1 MVEHPPLAVNLTT
14 LSSARS
20 KILRPIAENQKEPH
34 FKEKGGEKIKEIA
47 MSEEKIRYDETYKR
61 LFSNPKLVEELVRY
75 FVSEEL
81 ANELDFE
88 SMETVETTTF
98 SHNLEKK
105 ENDKLLKLKRKA
117 GGEVYLILMLEF
129 QSSNDFSMPVRI
141 LNYVARLY
149 DEITKT
155 QGEVR
160 SLTLPAVFP
169 VVLYNG
175 TFNWTAKTSLDDLR
189 GGDDDWRKAT
199 SMVQARYH
207 LVDCTRVQ
215 PIKDSFLSVLFRLEH
230 PESLEH
236 FKQDLL
242 EFGALVR
249 QIVPNALLEDF
260 QVWLRFVL
268 EKKFKGAK
276 LSHEQLMFFFPED
289 SMFTMNRDRLDK
301 VLGDLEQEVYD
312 RGAAAG
318 LEKGIEQGLEKGRLE
333 EGQRLLGR
341 LLSRKFGEDTSR
353 EEKIDKLDT
362 KAVEA
367 AVELIFDVETEE
379 ELWVL
384 LDELLAH

>member
-61 LFSNPKLVEELVRY
+61 LFSNPKLVEELVRH
-75 FVSEEL
+75 FVNEAL

-149 DEITKT
+149 DEITKV
-155 QGEVR
+155 QGEVE

-175 TFNWTAKTSLDDLR
+175 KFNWTAKTSLDDLR
-189 GGDDDWRKAT
+189 GGDDDWRQAT

-207 LVDCTRVQ
+207 LIDCARVE
-215 PIKDSFLSVLFRLEH
+215 PIKDSFLSVLFQLERASGG
-230 PESLEH
+230 EEL
-236 FKQDLL
+236 KD
-242 EFGALVR
+242 ALVEFSMLVR
-249 QIVPNALLEDF
+249 EVVTDALILDF

-268 EKKFKGAK
+268 ERKYKGVT
-276 LSHEQLMFFFPED
+276 LTHEQLQVFFPED
-289 SMFTMNRDRLDK
+289 SMFTFDRTNIDKALDEIDK
-301 VLGDLEQEVYD
+301 EVYD

-318 LEKGIEQGLEKGRLE
+318 LEKGLEQGRRQVLAMLLEK
-333 EGQRLLGR
+333 
-341 LLSRKFGEDTSR
+341 KFGEDDSR
-353 EEKIDKLDT
+353 EARLKGIDASSLD
-362 KAVEA
+362 A
-367 AVELIFDVETEE
+367 AVSLLLDAEE
-379 ELWVL
+379 EEAFWRALS
-384 LDELLAH
+384 EATAG

>member
-1 MVEHPPLAVNLTT
+1 LIHEARSDFESR
-14 LSSARS
+14 SSPHAFLARS
-20 KILRPIAENQKEPH
+20 KILRPIAENQKEPL

-98 SHNLEKK
+98 SHDLEKK

-149 DEITKT
+149 DEITKV

-175 TFNWTAKTSLDDLR
+175 TFAWTAKTSLDDLR
-189 GGDDDWRKAT
+189 GGDDDWRQAT

-207 LVDCTRVQ
+207 LVDCTKVQ

-318 LEKGIEQGLEKGRLE
+318 LEKGRLE
-333 EGQRLLGR
+333 EGRKLLGMLLEQKFGADASR
-341 LLSRKFGEDTSR
+341 VERLENLDLAAIEAATAALLSASDEDAFWSQVA
-353 EEKIDKLDT
+353 D
-362 KAVEA
+362 
-367 AVELIFDVETEE
+367 ETPS
-379 ELWVL
+379 
-384 LDELLAH
+384 